1 MMEAL
6 DAPDARVGDRLFR
19 LLIGVYLGGG
29 LLNSIVNLLVP
40 RLRATLDLN
49 YAQALCIHLAY
60 YSSYLLFALPITI
73 GSVRIGYMRAIAVGL
88 AVTAAG
94 CLAFIAA
101 QGLRD
106 FPLILLS
113 LLVMSAGV
121 TFLQIA
127 GNAVTVTFGPASR
140 MASRFTLLQA
150 FNSFGTVLGPLIGAW
165 FLLGHDGRRSPELP
179 FLLGSVGML
188 ALATTFFFHRRLLP
202 VEVSNPISRPRF
214 RALLAQRRMQAGIAA
229 IFVYVGAEV
238 TIGTLAVSYLMLNDT
253 AGLSALTAGRLVSLY
268 WAGAMTGRIAGA
280 FVVRRI
286 GAAPLLCAACVG
298 AMLLLATAVVVRGE
312 AGAVALLAIGLCH
325 SVMFPLVFALALP
338 EDTGDVPIASMLLCM
353 AVVGGAVVPVVTG
366 ITADAIGLV
375 PSLLV
380 PGLCYGVILA
390 FGLSRRRIAQG
401 TA

>member
-1 MMEAL
+1 MLEAL
-6 DAPDARVGDRLFR
+6 DAPDASVGDRLFR

-40 RLRATLDLN
+40 HLHAKLGLS
-49 YAQALCIHLAY
+49 YAQAFCVHLAY

-73 GSVRIGYMRAIAVGL
+73 GAVRIGYMRAIALGL
-88 AVTAAG
+88 AIMATG
-94 CLAFIAA
+94 CLAFVVA
-101 QGLRD
+101 QGWRD

-127 GNAVTVTFGPASR
+127 GNAVTVVFGPSSR

-150 FNSFGTVLGPLIGAW
+150 FNSLGTVLGPLIGAW
-165 FLLGHDGRRSPELP
+165 FLLGRDGSQSPDLP
-179 FLLGSVGML
+179 FMLGAVGML
-188 ALATTFFFHRRLLP
+188 ALAAAFFLHRRLLP
-202 VEVSNPISRPRF
+202 SQLGAPVSLLRL
-214 RALLAQRRMQAGIAA
+214 RALLTQPRMQSGIAA

-238 TIGTLAVSYLMLNDT
+238 TIGTLAVSYLMLDDT
-253 AGLSALTAGRLVSLY
+253 AGLPPLTAGRLVSLY
-268 WAGAMTGRIAGA
+268 WAGAMIGRVAGA
-280 FVVRRI
+280 FAIRRI
-286 GAAPLLCAACVG
+286 GAARLLSVACLG
-298 AMLLLATAVVVRGE
+298 AMLLLAIAIVVRGE
-312 AGAVALLAIGLCH
+312 VGAVALLAIGLCH
-325 SVMFPLVFALALP
+325 SVMFPLTFALTLP
-338 EDTGDVPIASMLLCM
+338 EDRSEVPIASMLLCM

-366 ITADAIGLV
+366 IAADAIGLV

-390 FGLSRRRIAQG
+390 FGLSRRRTAQG